1 MKRLINT
8 LILVAAVCWQTAAQ
22 ATLFNET
29 ETVAVDI
36 NGENRTDDGL
46 LDIVFADGGD
56 RLLSFK
62 LELESRITRIG
73 GQLLITIDNKSVKM
87 GGAAHQYKGFG
98 IDNVLVPDLF
108 SIEFVLLTSQGS
120 ELKRW
125 TVDNE
130 PFEAEKNMV
139 RFYYTEEEQA
149 DCKLRIAELGLHF
162 SKSGVRRADEFIT
175 LIDDYFNTDAR
186 LKMMEQELAEVRPD
200 SVETLEQSRQ
210 LTIDNVAVINNIKSR
225 HFDTELDLSTSDPI
239 GLIDHLREAEQTNRN
254 VKKQLEYALSHIW
267 ETYYKK
273 GMDWLNWGKEDRAE
287 ELFAKSVEAKTNY
300 APPHYQ
306 LALMDFESKLY
317 NKVLDTCAR
326 IVTDMNPDSDT
337 RYNTIKLAEKVMYIF
352 IDSVGQYIDNK
363 DVDGGFAMLS
373 VCKDYCKRIKGIRRF
388 EEFDKLS
395 AQLYGTIHAKIVAQ
409 AREFYNASDLQ
420 KSTIFAD
427 SAANLRAEYP
437 TFDIDA
443 TEESKLLNQ
452 LYLAWIAKGKS
463 VSMEKPDEA
472 LFAFDQATH
481 ICRTHKAVSCTDELE
496 KLAFAS
502 RTHKYMQMLTEAKSS
517 LEDGYP
523 DSALEQL
530 DEAEKYRQTW
540 NLKKIALADELR
552 IEAYQQK
559 YDGLMCEGDDAM
571 KRKQP
576 REAIAFYAAA
586 LTINKSQPI
595 VADTAWSAK
604 HRNASVMYVVNLCSL
619 GVSYVEM
626 FQMGKAG
633 QQYQT
638 ALAVAEDAKITKIP
652 DVQTALANLSAAL
665 SDGECS
671 QAWFDYNVQAGAAER
686 LIKQKEFLK
695 ARTVLQKAA
704 GIARA
709 NYKCNLTDSVA
720 KQRASDI
727 ETICR
732 YQQMV
737 NSVQPLLEQKEFQKA
752 LETYVA
758 ATEFFTDSC
767 NNKFGIRHKPVYDY
781 VFENQYSGL
790 VDAAVVYY
798 ADCNELKKSLNLLNE
813 LNRRY
818 FEAMW
823 ARESQEKLGIELARN
838 DFREHPSADP
848 KVKVLDYTHGEKW
861 YNTLKKAYLQEWID
875 NSIENLKD
883 EK

>member
-8 LILVAAVCWQTAAQ
+8 FILAVAVCWQTSAQ

-29 ETVAVDI
+29 EALAVDI
-36 NGENRTDDGL
+36 NGENRTDNGL

-56 RLLSFK
+56 RLLSYK
-62 LELESRITRIG
+62 IELESRITRIG
-73 GQLLITIDNKSVKM
+73 GQLLITIDNKSLKM
-87 GGAAHQYKGFG
+87 SGAAHQYKGFG
-98 IDNVLVPDLF
+98 IDNVLMPDVF
-108 SIEFVLLTSQGS
+108 NIEFVLLTAQGS

-130 PFEAEKNMV
+130 PFEQGKNMV

-149 DCKLRIAELGLHF
+149 DCKLRIVQVGLHF
-162 SKSGVRRADEFIT
+162 SKSGVREADEFIT

-186 LKMMEQELAEVRPD
+186 LKMMDQELAAVKPD
-200 SVETLEQSRQ
+200 SIETLEQSRQ
-210 LTIDNVAVINNIKSR
+210 LTIDNVAVLNNIKSR
-225 HFDTELDLSTSDPI
+225 HFDTELDLATSDPI
-239 GLIDHLREAEQTNRN
+239 GLTDHLRASEQTNRN
-254 VKKQLEYALSHIW
+254 VKKQVEYALSHIW
-267 ETYYKK
+267 ESYYKK
-273 GMDWLNWGKEDRAE
+273 GMDWLNWGKGDRAE
-287 ELFAKSVEAKTNY
+287 EMFVKSVEAKVNY

-306 LALMDFESKLY
+306 LALMDFESNLY
-317 NKVLDTCAR
+317 NKVLDTCVR
-326 IVTDMNPDSDT
+326 IVSDMNPDSDT
-337 RYNTIKLAEKVMYIF
+337 RYSTIKLAEKVMYIF
-352 IDSVGQYIDNK
+352 IDSVSQYIENK

-395 AQLYGTIHAKIVAQ
+395 AQLYGTIHAKLVAQ
-409 AREFYNASDLQ
+409 AREFYNASNLRQ
-420 KSTIFAD
+420 STVFAD

-443 TEESKLLNQ
+443 TEESKLLNE
-452 LYLAWIAKGKS
+452 LYLAWISYGKS
-463 VSMEKPDEA
+463 VSVENPDEA

-481 ICRTHKAVSCTDELE
+481 ICRTHKAVDCTSELE
-496 KLAFAS
+496 KLAFDS
-502 RTHKYMQMLTEAKSS
+502 RTHKYVSMLAEVRDA
-517 LEDGYP
+517 LNDGYP
-523 DSALEQL
+523 DTALEQL

-540 NLKKIALADELR
+540 NLKKLPLADELR
-552 IEAYQQK
+552 TDAYQQK

-576 REAIAFYAAA
+576 REAMAFYASA
-586 LTINKSQPI
+586 LAINKTEPI
-595 VADTAWSAK
+595 VADTAWTTKNRA
-604 HRNASVMYVVNLCSL
+604 AAVLYVVNLCSL
-619 GVSYVEM
+619 GISYANLL
-626 FQMGKAG
+626 QMGKAG
-633 QQYQT
+633 QQYQM
-638 ALAVAEDAKITKIP
+638 ALGVAEDAKVSKNSE
-652 DVQTALANLSAAL
+652 VQTALAELSAAL
-665 SDGECS
+665 NDGECS

-720 KQRASDI
+720 RLRADDI

-737 NSVQPLLEQKEFQKA
+737 NSVQPMLEQKDFVNA

-823 ARESQEKLGIELARN
+823 ARESQEKLGIELARR

-848 KVKVLDYTHGEKW
+848 KVKVLDYTRGEKW
-861 YNTLKKAYLQEWID
+861 YNTLRKAYLQEWID

>member
-1 MKRLINT
+1 MKRLICTFFIAAAACWQASAQNT
-8 LILVAAVCWQTAAQ
+8 LFQ
-22 ATLFNET
+22 ET
-29 ETVAVDI
+29 ETVTVDI
-36 NGENRTDDGL
+36 NGDNKNDDGL

-56 RLLSFK
+56 RLLTYK
-62 LELESRITRIG
+62 MELASRITRIG
-73 GQLLITIDNKSVKM
+73 GELLITIDNKSVKM
-87 GGAAHQYKGFG
+87 GASHQYKGFV
-98 IDNVLVPDLF
+98 IDKVLMPNVF
-108 SIEFVLLTSQGS
+108 SAEFVLLTKQGN

-125 TVDNE
+125 TVANE
-130 PFEAEKNMV
+130 PFEEGKNMV
-139 RFYYTEEEQA
+139 RFYYTEEEQT
-149 DCKLRIAELGLHF
+149 DCKLRIVEVGLHF
-162 SKSGVRRADEFIT
+162 SKSGVREADEFIT

-186 LKMMEQELAEVRPD
+186 LKMMDQELAAVKAD
-200 SVETLEQSRQ
+200 SIETLEQSRQ
-210 LTIDNVAVINNIKSR
+210 LTIDNVALINNIKSR
-225 HFDTELDLSTSDPI
+225 HFDTELDLTTSDPI
-239 GLIDHLREAEQTNRN
+239 GLTDHLRAAEQTNRN
-254 VKKQLEYALSHIW
+254 VKKQVEYALSHIW

-273 GMDWLNWGKEDRAE
+273 GMDWLNWGKGDRAE
-287 ELFAKSVEAKTNY
+287 ELFVKSVEAKGNY

-317 NKVLDTCAR
+317 NKVLDTCVR
-326 IVTDMNPDSDT
+326 IVADMNPDSDT
-337 RYNTIKLAEKVMYIF
+337 RYNTIKLAEKVMYVF
-352 IDSVGQYIDNK
+352 IDSVSQYIENK

-395 AQLYGTIHAKIVAQ
+395 AQLYGTIHAKLVAQ
-409 AREFYNASDLQ
+409 ARDFYNAANLRQ
-420 KSTIFAD
+420 STVFAD

-443 TEESKLLNQ
+443 TEESKLLND
-452 LYLAWIAKGKS
+452 LYLAWITYGKK
-463 VSMEKPDEA
+463 VSMDNPDEA

-481 ICRTHKAVSCTDELE
+481 ICRTHKAVECTSELE
-496 KLAFAS
+496 KLAFDS
-502 RTHKYMQMLTEAKSS
+502 RTHKYVSMLAEVREV
-517 LEDGYP
+517 LNDGYP
-523 DSALEQL
+523 DTALEQL
-530 DEAEKYRQTW
+530 DEAEKYRATW
-540 NLKKIALADELR
+540 DLKKLPLADELR
-552 IEAYQQK
+552 LEAYQQK

-576 REAIAFYAAA
+576 REAMAFYASA
-586 LTINKSQPI
+586 LAINKLEPI
-595 VADTAWSAK
+595 VADTAWTTKNRA
-604 HRNASVMYVVNLCSL
+604 AAVQYVVNLCSL
-619 GVSYVEM
+619 GISYANLL
-626 FQMGKAG
+626 QMGKAG
-633 QQYQT
+633 QQYQL
-638 ALAVAEDAKITKIP
+638 ALGVAEDAKVSKNSE
-652 DVQTALANLSAAL
+652 VQTALADLSAAL
-665 SDGECS
+665 NEGECS
-671 QAWFDYNVQAGAAER
+671 QAWFDYNVQSGAAER

-709 NYKCNLTDSVA
+709 NYKCNLTDSIA
-720 KQRASDI
+720 RLRANDI
-727 ETICR
+727 ENICH

-737 NSVQPLLEQKEFQKA
+737 NSVQPMLEQKEFADA

-790 VDAAVVYY
+790 IDAAVVYY
-798 ADCNELKKSLNLLNE
+798 AEINELKKSLNLLNE

-823 ARESQEKLGIELARN
+823 ARESQEKLGIELARR

-848 KVKVLDYTHGEKW
+848 KVKVLDYTHGDKW